1 MRMAGW
7 WAMASAVA
15 TIVTPAMAQQARPK
29 AAPIPV
35 ATDAPLAP
43 ASVAHTLDLGDGRRI
58 AYRAGW
64 FETVLRDPAG
74 VPEAT
79 ISATSYVRS
88 DAGAAARPVL
98 VLFNGGPGASSS
110 PLHFSAFG
118 PRRVGPRDA
127 AGERALLD
135 NRETLLDVAD
145 LLFVDPVG
153 TGFSRPLRADG
164 GKRYWTV
171 EGDAA
176 ATLTLV
182 REWLRANGRT
192 GSPLFLAGESYG
204 AYRLGTM
211 ASHLDGLSVAG
222 LILIS
227 PALDFATAADQ
238 AAVDRLPTMAVAAW
252 RQGRAKGEGDV
263 AAIWE
268 AARRFAEHDYAAAL
282 QQGSLLPAAERA
294 RVAAAV
300 ARTIGVPAGADLRPD
315 TQSFLETLV
324 PGSIVGRLDVR
335 VAQPARPPANSDR
348 PAAANDPSLG
358 LGRSNVITSR
368 PIATYLTQDI
378 GVRTTRDYYSLTLDV
393 NFNWDWNRPV
403 TEPGETW
410 SVVPAIATLMAAR
423 PAVRLLAVGGYYD
436 LATPWLATRHALS
449 RGDLPQDRVTLLALP
464 SGHSPFEGDA
474 ERVVGARAVRTF
486 LAGTK

>member
-1 MRMAGW
+1 MAGW
-7 WAMASAVA
+7 WAMAGAVA
-15 TIVTPAMAQQARPK
+15 TIAAPAMAQQARPN

-43 ASVAHTLDLGDGRRI
+43 ASVARTLDLGDGRRI

-88 DAGAAARPVL
+88 NAGAAAARPVL

-118 PRRVGPRDA
+118 PRRLGPRDA

-211 ASHLDGLSVAG
+211 AARLDGLSVAG

-227 PALDFATAADQ
+227 PALDFATSADQ

-252 RQGRAKGEGDV
+252 RQGRAKAEGDV

-282 QQGSLLPAAERA
+282 QQGSLLPGAERA
-294 RVAAAV
+294 RVAAMV

-315 TQSFLETLV
+315 TQGFLETLV
-324 PGSIVGRLDVR
+324 PGSVVGRLDVR

-368 PIATYLTQDI
+368 PIAAYLTQDI

-403 TEPGETW
+403 TQPGETW

-464 SGHSPFEGDA
+464 SGHSPFESDA
-474 ERVVGARAVRTF
+474 ERVVGARAVRAF